1 MNRLTEPKIICEVP
15 GPKSQ
20 ELLKLRA
27 ENVPVGVSGV
37 VPTFI
42 QRGEGALFED
52 VDGNVFLDFAG
63 GLGVLN
69 IGYSHPEVVEAV
81 KEQCDKYFHSSIN
94 IVLYEQYV
102 RLAEKLNQLVPG
114 DFDKKTMFVNSGAE
128 ANENAIKIARKFTKR
143 TEVIAFTGAFHGRT
157 LMTMTLTSKV
167 KPYKF
172 GFGPFAPG
180 VHRMLFPY
188 CYRCP
193 YGLKIES
200 CELHCAKQFEDFFLE
215 QVAPEDIA
223 AFILEPVQGE
233 GGFIIPPDEFV
244 VELRRICDKYG
255 ILLIADEIQ
264 TGYCR
269 TGRMFA
275 TQYWADKGVYADIV
289 TSAKSMGAGLP
300 ISAVTARAEIIGAA
314 QVGGIGG
321 TYCGNPLAST
331 AALKVI
337 EVMERE
343 FFAEKGQHIG
353 KVCMKRLKEMKEK
366 HDIIGD
372 IRGLG
377 AMVAIE
383 LVKDRD
389 TKEAAKD
396 ETNKIIGE
404 CYKNGLVILSAG
416 VRGNV
421 IRFLMPLVVTDKQ
434 LEIGLDIL
442 EDAIER
448 VNSESIALT

>member
-1 MNRLTEPKIICEVP
+1 MTEPKIICEVP

-27 ENVPVGVSGV
+27 ENVPIGVSGV

-81 KEQCDKYFHSSIN
+81 KQQCDKYFHSSIN

-143 TEVIAFTGAFHGRT
+143 TEIIAFTGAFHGRT

-200 CELHCAKQFEDFFLE
+200 CEFHCAKQFEDFFLE

-233 GGFIIPPDEFV
+233 GGFVIPPDEFI
-244 VELRRICDKYG
+244 VELRRVCDKYG

-269 TGRMFA
+269 TGKMFA

-353 KVCMKRLKEMKEK
+353 KACMKRLKEMKEK

-377 AMVAIE
+377 AMIAIE
-383 LVKDRD
+383 LVKDRE
-389 TKEAAKD
+389 TKESAKD
-396 ETNKIIGE
+396 ETNKIIAE

-442 EDAIER
+442 EKAIEM
-448 VNSESIALT
+448 VNSELLALT

>member
-1 MNRLTEPKIICEVP
+1 MKRLTEPKIICEVP

-27 ENVPVGVSGV
+27 ENVPIGVSGV

-81 KEQCDKYFHSSIN
+81 KQQCDKYFHSSIN

-143 TEVIAFTGAFHGRT
+143 TEIIAFTGEFHGRT

-200 CELHCAKQFEDFFLE
+200 CEFHCAKQFEDFFLE

-233 GGFIIPPDEFV
+233 GGFVIPPDEFI
-244 VELRRICDKYG
+244 VELRRVCDKYG

-269 TGRMFA
+269 TGKMFA

-353 KVCMKRLKEMKEK
+353 KACMKRLKEMKEK

-377 AMVAIE
+377 AMIAIE
-383 LVKDRD
+383 LVKDRE
-389 TKEAAKD
+389 TKESAKD
-396 ETNKIIGE
+396 ETNKIIAE

-442 EDAIER
+442 EKAIEK
-448 VNSESIALT
+448 VNSELFALT

>member
-1 MNRLTEPKIICEVP
+1 MNRLTEPKMITEVP

-20 ELLKLRA
+20 EFLKVRE
-27 ENVPVGVSGV
+27 ENVPKGVSGM

-42 QRGEGALFED
+42 KRGEGALFED

-63 GLGVLN
+63 GIGVLN

-81 KEQCDKYFHSSIN
+81 KEQCDKYFHTSIN
-94 IVLYEQYV
+94 VVLYEQYV

-114 DFDKKTMFVNSGAE
+114 DFPKKTMFVNSGAE
-128 ANENAIKIARKFTKR
+128 ADENAIKLARKFTKR
-143 TEVIAFTGAFHGRT
+143 SEVVAFTGAFHGRT
-157 LMTMTLTSKV
+157 LLTMTLTSKV

-172 GFGPFAPG
+172 GFGPYAPG

-193 YGLKIES
+193 YGLEKES
-200 CELHCAKQFEDFFLE
+200 CDFHCAKQFEDFFLE

-233 GGFIIPPDEFV
+233 GGFVIPPDEFII
-244 VELRRICDKYG
+244 ELRRVCDKYG
-255 ILLIADEIQ
+255 ILLIADEVQ

-269 TGRMFA
+269 TGKMFA
-275 TQYWADKGVYADIV
+275 TEYWAEKGVYADIV

-300 ISAVTARAEIIGAA
+300 ISAVTARAEIIDAA

-321 TYCGNPLAST
+321 TYSGNPLAST

-343 FFAEKGQHIG
+343 FFADRGQHIG
-353 KVCMKRLKEMKEK
+353 KLCMSRFEDMKEK
-366 HDIIGD
+366 YDIIGD
-372 IRGLG
+372 VRGLG

-383 LVKDRD
+383 LVKDRE
-389 TKEAAKD
+389 TKEPAKD
-396 ETNKIIGE
+396 ETNNIIAE
-404 CYKNGLVILSAG
+404 CYKNGLVVLSAG

-434 LEIGLDIL
+434 LEMGLDIL
-442 EDAIER
+442 ERAIEKVSR
-448 VNSESIALT
+448 KIFALT

>member
-1 MNRLTEPKIICEVP
+1 MKRLTEPKIICEVP

-27 ENVPVGVSGV
+27 ENVPIGVSGV

-81 KEQCDKYFHSSIN
+81 KQQCDKYFHSSIN

-143 TEVIAFTGAFHGRT
+143 TEIIAFTGAFHGRT

-200 CELHCAKQFEDFFLE
+200 CEFHCAKQFEDFFLE

-233 GGFIIPPDEFV
+233 GGFVIPPDEFI
-244 VELRRICDKYG
+244 VELRRVCDKYG

-269 TGRMFA
+269 TGKMFA

-353 KVCMKRLKEMKEK
+353 KACMKRLKEMKEK

-377 AMVAIE
+377 AMIAIE
-383 LVKDRD
+383 LVKDRE
-389 TKEAAKD
+389 TKESAKD
-396 ETNKIIGE
+396 ETNKIIAE

-442 EDAIER
+442 EKAIEM
-448 VNSESIALT
+448 VNSELLALT

>member
-1 MNRLTEPKIICEVP
+1 LKRLTEPKIICEVP

-27 ENVPVGVSGV
+27 ENVPIGVSGV

-81 KEQCDKYFHSSIN
+81 KQQCDKYFHSSIN

-143 TEVIAFTGAFHGRT
+143 TEIIAFTGAFHGRT

-200 CELHCAKQFEDFFLE
+200 CEFHCAKQFEDFFLE

-233 GGFIIPPDEFV
+233 GGFVIPPDEFI
-244 VELRRICDKYG
+244 VELRRVCDKYG

-269 TGRMFA
+269 TGKMFA

-353 KVCMKRLKEMKEK
+353 KACMKRLKEMKEK

-377 AMVAIE
+377 AMIAIE
-383 LVKDRD
+383 LVKDRE
-389 TKEAAKD
+389 TKESAKD
-396 ETNKIIGE
+396 ETNKIIAE

-442 EDAIER
+442 EKAIER
-448 VNSESIALT
+448 VNSELLALT